1 MKSVFNIVKV
11 LICMVLVSSCGV
23 LNKIY
28 EGAFEKGG
36 YQFNY
41 AGGQKSI
48 DFRKGNWLIAYS
60 NAEHIL
66 FFKKYLGN
74 RLEKLNSIKNKEGKF
89 IYGFDINPNP
99 SDKELSRIKEL
110 TKYDYLITFSHQS
123 DNLNNITYLDK
134 RETSV
139 LNVYSLSSGFLKYQ
153 IVCRGESY
161 SDDNRVFDMDTE
173 SKLFFK
179 VNRYA
184 KY

>member
-1 MKSVFNIVKV
+1 M
-11 LICMVLVSSCGV
+11 
-23 LNKIY
+23 
-28 EGAFEKGG
+28 
-36 YQFNY
+36 
-41 AGGQKSI
+41 
-48 DFRKGNWLIAYS
+48 
-60 NAEHIL
+60 
-66 FFKKYLGN
+66 
-74 RLEKLNSIKNKEGKF
+74 EKLNSIKNKEGKF

-123 DNLNNITYLDK
+123 DNLNRNLNNITYLDK
-134 RETSV
+134 IETSV